1 MSNKFITYEGR
12 PKSSRYAI
20 QQGRKIK
27 LIKSISFGFENMEWY
42 DVPIEC
48 FESLSINSL
57 DDDRCEIEC
66 HVIDNGEIEA
76 DSYGAEYT
84 FAQRVDKYN
93 DIDCIR
99 LDFENDDYLALKPVW
114 HFSDD
119 HWNSESTYQKSIF
132 NSYKDIEISIAKKNK
147 TYTLEEALKSED
159 GAFFRDEVGHE
170 YLVWKNKL
178 MSKGEGGVL
187 IGASV
192 KRIPLTLEILQTKF
206 TKVD

>member
-1 MSNKFITYEGR
+1 MNNKFITYEGR
-12 PKSSRYAI
+12 PKPSRYAV

-57 DDDRCEIEC
+57 DDDRCEMEC

-84 FAQRVDKYN
+84 FAQRVNKYN

-99 LDFENDDYLALKPVW
+99 LDFEDEDYLALKPVW

-132 NSYKDIEISIAKKNK
+132 NSYKDIEISITKKNK
-147 TYTLEEALKSED
+147 VYTLEEVMKSED
-159 GAFFRDEVGHE
+159 GSRFIDEEGVEFVVREGNLFMVAFSETP
-170 YLVWKNKL
+170 L
-178 MSKGEGGVL
+178 MV
-187 IGASV
+187 
-192 KRIPLTLEILQTKF
+192 TLGILQAKF

>member
-66 HVIDNGEIEA
+66 HVIDNGEIGA

-84 FAQRVDKYN
+84 FAQRVNKYN

-99 LDFENDDYLALKPVW
+99 LDFEDEDYLALKPVW
-114 HFSDD
+114 HFSDNY
-119 HWNSESTYQKSIF
+119 WNSESTYQKSIF

-147 TYTLEEALKSED
+147 TYTLEEVMKSED
-159 GAFFRDEVGHE
+159 GSRFIDEEGVEFVVREGNLFMVAFSET
-170 YLVWKNKL
+170 
-178 MSKGEGGVL
+178 
-187 IGASV
+187 
-192 KRIPLTLEILQTKF
+192 PLKVTLEILQTKF

>member
-84 FAQRVDKYN
+84 FAQRVNKYN

-99 LDFENDDYLALKPVW
+99 LDLEDEDYLALKPVW
-114 HFSDD
+114 HFSDNY
-119 HWNSESTYQKSIF
+119 WNSESAYQKSIF

-147 TYTLEEALKSED
+147 VYTLEEVMKSED
-159 GAFFRDEVGHE
+159 GSRFIDEEGVEFVVREGSLFMVAFSET
-170 YLVWKNKL
+170 
-178 MSKGEGGVL
+178 
-187 IGASV
+187 
-192 KRIPLTLEILQTKF
+192 PLKVTLEILQTKF

>member
-1 MSNKFITYEGR
+1 MNNKFITYEGR

-84 FAQRVDKYN
+84 FAQRVNKYN

-114 HFSDD
+114 HFSDNY
-119 HWNSESTYQKSIF
+119 WNSESAYQKSIF
-132 NSYKDIEISIAKKNK
+132 NSYKDIEISITKKNK
-147 TYTLEEALKSED
+147 VCTLEEVMKSED
-159 GAFFRDEVGHE
+159 GSRFIDEEGVEFVVREGNLFMVAFSET
-170 YLVWKNKL
+170 
-178 MSKGEGGVL
+178 
-187 IGASV
+187 
-192 KRIPLTLEILQTKF
+192 PLKVTLEILQTKF

>member
-84 FAQRVDKYN
+84 FAQRVNKYN

-119 HWNSESTYQKSIF
+119 HWNSESAYQKSIF

-147 TYTLEEALKSED
+147 VCTLEEVMKSED
-159 GAFFRDEVGHE
+159 GSRFIDEEGVEFVVREGNLFMVAFSET
-170 YLVWKNKL
+170 
-178 MSKGEGGVL
+178 
-187 IGASV
+187 
-192 KRIPLTLEILQTKF
+192 PLKVTLEILQTKF

>member
-27 LIKSISFGFENMEWY
+27 LIKTISFGFENMEWY

-66 HVIDNGEIEA
+66 HIIDNGEIEA

-84 FAQRVDKYN
+84 FAQRVNKYN

-99 LDFENDDYLALKPVW
+99 LDFEDEDYLALKPVW
-114 HFSDD
+114 HFSDNY
-119 HWNSESTYQKSIF
+119 WNSESAYQKSIF

-147 TYTLEEALKSED
+147 TYTLEEVMKSED
-159 GAFFRDEVGHE
+159 GSRFIDEEGVEFVVREGNLFMVAFSET
-170 YLVWKNKL
+170 
-178 MSKGEGGVL
+178 
-187 IGASV
+187 
-192 KRIPLTLEILQTKF
+192 PLKVTLEILQTKF

>member
-84 FAQRVDKYN
+84 FAQRVNKCN

-99 LDFENDDYLALKPVW
+99 LDFEDEDYLALKPVW
-114 HFSDD
+114 HFSDNY
-119 HWNSESTYQKSIF
+119 WNSESTYQKSIF
-132 NSYKDIEISIAKKNK
+132 NSYKDIEISVAKKNK
-147 TYTLEEALKSED
+147 TYTLEEVMKSED
-159 GAFFRDEVGHE
+159 GSRFIDEEGVEFVVREGNLFMVAFSET
-170 YLVWKNKL
+170 
-178 MSKGEGGVL
+178 
-187 IGASV
+187 
-192 KRIPLTLEILQTKF
+192 PLKVTLEILQTKF

>member
-84 FAQRVDKYN
+84 FAQRVNKYN

-99 LDFENDDYLALKPVW
+99 LDLEDEDYLALKPVW
-114 HFSDD
+114 HFSDNY
-119 HWNSESTYQKSIF
+119 WNSESAYQKSIF

-147 TYTLEEALKSED
+147 TYTLEEVLKSED
-159 GAFFRDEVGHE
+159 GSRFIDEEGVEFVVREGSLFMVAFSET
-170 YLVWKNKL
+170 
-178 MSKGEGGVL
+178 
-187 IGASV
+187 
-192 KRIPLTLEILQTKF
+192 PLKATLEILQTKF

>member
-84 FAQRVDKYN
+84 FAQRVNKYN

-132 NSYKDIEISIAKKNK
+132 NSYKDIEISIAKKK
-147 TYTLEEALKSED
+147 KVCTLEEVMKSED
-159 GAFFRDEVGHE
+159 GSRFIDEEGVEFVVREGNLFMVAFSET
-170 YLVWKNKL
+170 
-178 MSKGEGGVL
+178 
-187 IGASV
+187 
-192 KRIPLTLEILQTKF
+192 PLKVTLEILQTKF

>member
-12 PKSSRYAI
+12 PKSSRYAV

-84 FAQRVDKYN
+84 FAQRVNKYN

-114 HFSDD
+114 HFSDN
-119 HWNSESTYQKSIF
+119 HWNSESAYQKSIF

-147 TYTLEEALKSED
+147 VCTLEEVMKSEGGSRFID
-159 GAFFRDEVGHE
+159 EEGVEFVVREGNLFMVAFSET
-170 YLVWKNKL
+170 
-178 MSKGEGGVL
+178 
-187 IGASV
+187 
-192 KRIPLTLEILQTKF
+192 PLKVTLEILQTKF

>member
-84 FAQRVDKYN
+84 FAQRVNKYN

-99 LDFENDDYLALKPVW
+99 LDLEDEDYLALKPVW
-114 HFSDD
+114 HFSDNY
-119 HWNSESTYQKSIF
+119 WNSESAYQKSIF

-147 TYTLEEALKSED
+147 TYTLEEVLKSED
-159 GAFFRDEVGHE
+159 GSRFIDEEGVEFVVREGSLFMVAFSET
-170 YLVWKNKL
+170 
-178 MSKGEGGVL
+178 
-187 IGASV
+187 
-192 KRIPLTLEILQTKF
+192 PLKVTLEILQTKF

>member
-1 MSNKFITYEGR
+1 MSNKFITYEER

-66 HVIDNGEIEA
+66 HIIDNGEIEA

-84 FAQRVDKYN
+84 FAQRVNKYN

-99 LDFENDDYLALKPVW
+99 LDFKDEDYLALKPVW
-114 HFSDD
+114 HFSDNY
-119 HWNSESTYQKSIF
+119 WNSESAYQKSIF
-132 NSYKDIEISIAKKNK
+132 NSYKDIEISITKKNK
-147 TYTLEEALKSED
+147 TYTLEEVLKSEE
-159 GAFFRDEVGHE
+159 GARFVDE
-170 YLVWKNKL
+170 
-178 MSKGEGGVL
+178 EGVEFVAREGNLFMV
-187 IGASV
+187 AFSET
-192 KRIPLTLEILQTKF
+192 PLKVTLEILQTKF

>member
-12 PKSSRYAI
+12 PKSSRYAV

-76 DSYGAEYT
+76 DGYGAEYT
-84 FAQRVDKYN
+84 FAQRVNKYN

-99 LDFENDDYLALKPVW
+99 LDFEDEDYLALKPVW
-114 HFSDD
+114 HFSDNY
-119 HWNSESTYQKSIF
+119 WNSESAYQKSIF

-147 TYTLEEALKSED
+147 TYTLEEVMKSED
-159 GAFFRDEVGHE
+159 GSRFIDEEGVEFVVREGNLFMVAFSET
-170 YLVWKNKL
+170 
-178 MSKGEGGVL
+178 
-187 IGASV
+187 
-192 KRIPLTLEILQTKF
+192 PLKVTLEILQTKF

>member
-20 QQGRKIK
+20 QQDRKIK
-27 LIKSISFGFENMEWY
+27 IIKSISFGFENMEWY

-84 FAQRVDKYN
+84 FAQRVNKYN

-99 LDFENDDYLALKPVW
+99 LDFESDDYLALKPVW
-114 HFSDD
+114 HFSDNY
-119 HWNSESTYQKSIF
+119 WNSESAYQKSIF

-147 TYTLEEALKSED
+147 TYTLEEVMKSED
-159 GAFFRDEVGHE
+159 GSRFIDEEGVEFVVREGNLFMVAFSET
-170 YLVWKNKL
+170 
-178 MSKGEGGVL
+178 
-187 IGASV
+187 
-192 KRIPLTLEILQTKF
+192 PLKVTLEILQTKF

>member
-1 MSNKFITYEGR
+1 MSNKFITYEER

-84 FAQRVDKYN
+84 FAQRVNKYN

-99 LDFENDDYLALKPVW
+99 LDLEDEDYLALKPVW

-119 HWNSESTYQKSIF
+119 HWNSESAYQKSIF
-132 NSYKDIEISIAKKNK
+132 NSYKDIEISITKKNK
-147 TYTLEEALKSED
+147 VCTLEEVMKSED
-159 GAFFRDEVGHE
+159 RSRFIDEEGVEFVVREGNLFMVAFSET
-170 YLVWKNKL
+170 
-178 MSKGEGGVL
+178 
-187 IGASV
+187 
-192 KRIPLTLEILQTKF
+192 PLKVTLEILQTKF

>member
-84 FAQRVDKYN
+84 FAQRVNKYN

-114 HFSDD
+114 HFSDNY
-119 HWNSESTYQKSIF
+119 WNSESAYQKSIF

-147 TYTLEEALKSED
+147 VCTLEEAMKSED
-159 GAFFRDEVGHE
+159 GSRFIDEEGVEFVVREGNLFIVAFSET
-170 YLVWKNKL
+170 
-178 MSKGEGGVL
+178 
-187 IGASV
+187 
-192 KRIPLTLEILQTKF
+192 PLKVTLEILQTKF